1 MSVEKPT
8 KKSILLVYMSLRE
21 EGSRVTEKFVFRM
34 ANSTTAKKTSIVIRY
49 FELPLHNA
57 IFRLLTF
64 LLELLSSQLEEAIMR
79 KLYLSPQ

>member
-34 ANSTTAKKTSIVIRY
+34 ANSTTAKKNVNCDKI
-49 FELPLHNA
+49 L
-57 IFRLLTF
+57 
-64 LLELLSSQLEEAIMR
+64 
-79 KLYLSPQ
+79 